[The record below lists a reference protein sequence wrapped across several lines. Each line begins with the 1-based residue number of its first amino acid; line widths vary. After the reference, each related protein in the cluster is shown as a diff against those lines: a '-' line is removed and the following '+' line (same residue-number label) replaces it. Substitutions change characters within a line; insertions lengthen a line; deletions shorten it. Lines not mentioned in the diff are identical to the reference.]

1 MLNYKE
7 GLKTKN
13 GSSISFDT
21 GASKKLCNGSSSG
34 GPPTGGDP
42 SPPKPEVPLPGS
54 SPPKCSEASAAMNA
68 NAAAA
73 AAAAY
78 LAKTTE
84 KAIHRK
90 IGQICYDTFGN
101 IIKVDK
107 TPTNDII
114 TQIKPFQ
121 KSIGQVC
128 YDTYGNIIQTKSN
141 GNAADAD
148 QDHANTDQEAVVTKG
163 TKRPLSN
170 ENDNSNPSNGS
181 TSPSSSSNG
190 SSSSSGIGDH
200 ANSVTKTKRTKMCT
214 TTNGIKSESLE
225 NDSDKNGNNTKE
237 ALFSSSSI
245 DPEVAPDQLPS
256 AAGKL
261 FLKHLSKNNLLQ
273 KCKLPRKQFEDA
285 ISNVFKNST
294 ITPITS
300 STDKNINSSNNGFVE
315 KDFLH
320 IQDKIMEVVFNPNI
334 NNVIELSKIHEGKAK
349 SLAFNIRAALSV
361 IIGRPITED
370 DFERKSTSN
379 SSENEEDDIS
389 NDLSDDAK
397 VDIKYLEVLIDM
409 EPFGIFATLR
419 LVLD

>member
-21 GASKKLCNGSSSG
+21 GASKKLCNGSSNG

-68 NAAAA
+68 NAAAAAA

-141 GNAADAD
+141 GNAAASD
-148 QDHANTDQEAVVTKG
+148 QDHGNTDQEAVVTKG
-163 TKRPLSN
+163 TKRPISN
-170 ENDNSNPSNGS
+170 ENDNTNPSNGS
-181 TSPSSSSNG
+181 TSPSSSNG
-190 SSSSSGIGDH
+190 SSSSSSSGNGDH
-200 ANSVTKTKRTKMCT
+200 ANSVTKTKRTKMCN
-214 TTNGIKSESLE
+214 TNNGLKSESLE

-294 ITPITS
+294 PVTS
-300 STDKNINSSNNGFVE
+300 STDKNNCSNNGFVE

-361 IIGRPITED
+361 IIGRPITDD
-370 DFERKSTSN
+370 DFEKKSSSN
-379 SSENEEDDIS
+379 SSENEDDTIS
-389 NDLSDDAK
+389 NDMSDDAK